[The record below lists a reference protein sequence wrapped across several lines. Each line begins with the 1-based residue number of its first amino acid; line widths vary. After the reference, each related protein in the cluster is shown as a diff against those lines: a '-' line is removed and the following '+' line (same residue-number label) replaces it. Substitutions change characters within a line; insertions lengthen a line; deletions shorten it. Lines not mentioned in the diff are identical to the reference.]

1 MSVLISFSGL
11 PGVGKTTVARALAQE
26 ISAVYV
32 RVDSIEEALKNSSL
46 QIHPVEDAG
55 YLAAVAVAKDNLT
68 HGLDVVADTVNPIG
82 VTRNWWA
89 KAAVSSNARLL
100 NVEIICSDH
109 TEHKRRIENRQSD
122 IAGLDLPDW
131 NSVQGREYEEWSEA
145 RVVLDSS
152 KMSAKACVK
161 RIVEAIEVLKRGAS
175 NDG

>member
-32 RVDSIEEALKNSSL
+32 RVDSIEVALKNSIL
-46 QIHPVEDAG
+46 QIHPAEDAG
-55 YLAAVAVAKDNLT
+55 YLAAIAVAKDNLVN
-68 HGLDVVADTVNPIG
+68 GLNVVADTVNPIG

-89 KAAVSSNARLL
+89 KAADSSNARLL
-100 NVEIICSDH
+100 NVEIICSDQA
-109 TEHKRRIENRQSD
+109 EHKRRIENRQSD

-131 NSVQGREYEEWSEA
+131 SSVQDREYEEWSEA

-152 KMSAKACVK
+152 KMSTSACVK
-161 RIVEAIEVLKRGAS
+161 RVVEAIVTLKY
-175 NDG
+175 D